1 MVIAINLKV
10 LVQCVDQLLLRFIL
24 SAALKDGL
32 NERVLCLFEIL
43 IDTLVIRVFF
53 ILVLAPSALD
63 QRLHDHGIAGKYI
76 SRKVRELLSLVVVVR
91 ITRVLDRVLDQ
102 LLERCLLANELNQ
115 LGLAASAAENYKSL
129 FFVE

>member
-1 MVIAINLKV
+1 MTY
-10 LVQCVDQLLLRFIL
+10 
-24 SAALKDGL
+24 AALKDGL